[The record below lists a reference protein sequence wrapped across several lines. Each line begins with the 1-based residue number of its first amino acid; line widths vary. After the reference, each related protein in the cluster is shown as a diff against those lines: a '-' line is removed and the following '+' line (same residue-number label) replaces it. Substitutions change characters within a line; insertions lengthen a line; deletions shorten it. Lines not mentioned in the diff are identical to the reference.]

1 MTFCPYMSR
10 IGNTPEERK
19 KFVENNLGFQLGE
32 PVGHSAWLR
41 PDDPDRMVAVFYN
54 SCQGN
59 YLDTGT
65 SFFCMCVGGSER
77 PYLELARRI
86 ENEDADP
93 LLKSCYMVQYIG
105 TNIKKCRHLFPDV
118 PKERA
123 NEGTLMDCC
132 WKRGGQQKEEILYYE
147 QEVPGKSLQQCRLES
162 KREICHVFRQ
172 LLDFAASLENSDRSL
187 FDKYARILGSASL
200 KETDGEPQLKFK
212 VSLERTGYGDIL
224 DNRFASPPA
233 PELWDAE
240 HGGYFEKEQDALEH
254 PKKLQTYGLGMLFGR
269 LLLGGWLLDFPEG
282 RMPLY
287 RVGLDF
293 EGLGHRSATGA
304 SPLESD
310 SAFLEFLAAWRASH
324 APKTAALVTEEVVDE
339 VLADRDFVRGWRSM
353 LQYRAADRPTV
364 AELLEAATWT
374 PKVFAATLHPPEGP
388 LGDESAVVVTGMGG
402 GEIASCLLASHGS
415 VASIR
420 GAVAEKLG
428 LHRREVKL
436 ALPSGR
442 LLTEADDVRTL
453 LERLD

>member
-1 MTFCPYMSR
+1 MTFCPYKSR

-19 KFVENNLGFQLGE
+19 KFVENSLGFQLGE
-32 PVGHSAWLR
+32 PVGNFAWLR

-65 SFFCMCVGGSER
+65 TFFCMCVGGSER

-86 ENEDADP
+86 ENKDADP
-93 LLKSCYMVQYIG
+93 LLKSSYMVQYIG
-105 TNIKKCRHLFPDV
+105 TNINKCRHLFPDA

-123 NEGTLMDCC
+123 SEWNLMDCC

-240 HGGYFEKEQDALEH
+240 HGGYFEKEQDDLEH
-254 PKKLQTYGLGMLFGR
+254 PKKFLTSEEVAILETLTPKQRSIAVWSWIARTC
-269 LLLGGWLLDFPEG
+269 
-282 RMPLY
+282 RM
-287 RVGLDF
+287 GF
-293 EGLGHRSATGA
+293 EGLPPPNFNIIQQRCIMATQSIQLARS
-304 SPLESD
+304 
-310 SAFLEFLAAWRASH
+310 
-324 APKTAALVTEEVVDE
+324 
-339 VLADRDFVRGWRSM
+339 
-353 LQYRAADRPTV
+353 
-364 AELLEAATWT
+364 
-374 PKVFAATLHPPEGP
+374 
-388 LGDESAVVVTGMGG
+388 
-402 GEIASCLLASHGS
+402 
-415 VASIR
+415 
-420 GAVAEKLG
+420 
-428 LHRREVKL
+428 LHRM
-436 ALPSGR
+436 AACYIPP
-442 LLTEADDVRTL
+442 
-453 LERLD
+453 